1 MFSPIAASFV
11 PAHARFD
18 TVPYTA
24 GQMIETAYADAR
36 PARGEA
42 IARDAK
48 FKRVTDRSDGT
59 VSYFSR

>member
-1 MFSPIAASFV
+1 MFTPIAASFV
-11 PAHARFD
+11 PASARFD
-18 TVPYTA
+18 TDRYTA
-24 GQMIETAYADAR
+24 GQMIEVAYAAAYTGR
-36 PARGEA
+36 SEA